1 MAEAGSISG
10 QGVIRRKVAA
20 ARAEVASGGPGADR
34 CWRLAL
40 ARAARDKLKTTLEF
54 RSLALDRRSLGEL
67 VELAPERALI
77 AVLDGPAEGLGVI
90 MLDPQVLAG
99 FIEAQT
105 IGKIK
110 STELTARKP
119 TRTDAAMV
127 AGLIDT
133 ALRGLEQALSDEAD
147 LVWAGGFRYAS
158 FLDDPRPLGLL
169 LEDASYRVLKAV
181 VDLGGGAR
189 SGEILLALPAE
200 GRGLMPTS
208 RSGAGDEADHGH
220 AFMQALGERVNGAQG
235 GLDAVL
241 ARLTLPLNDV
251 LSLTEGALL
260 ALPQA
265 GLDRISLE
273 GLDGRRV
280 AEGRLGQ
287 NRGMRAIRLN
297 EGGAGAGQ
305 SGMGQSAMGQVAMGQ
320 AGIGKS
326 GAGKAAP
333 DAFAAPAEFEMALA
347 PALGFEPDGFG
358 GTDEGDFAFPATGT
372 G

>member
-1 MAEAGSISG
+1 MAEAG
-10 QGVIRRKVAA
+10 QGIIRRKIAA

-40 ARAARDKLKTTLEF
+40 ARAARDKLKTTLDF
-54 RSLALDRRSLGEL
+54 RSLSLDRRSLAEL
-67 VELAPERALI
+67 MDLPPERSLI
-77 AVLDGPAEGLGVI
+77 AVLDGPEEGLGVI
-90 MLDPQVLAG
+90 MLSPQILAG

-105 IGKIK
+105 IGRVK
-110 STELTARKP
+110 STELAVRKP

-133 ALRGLEQALSDEAD
+133 ALRSLEQALVDEAD

-169 LEDASYRVLKAV
+169 LEDTTYRVLKAEI
-181 VDLGGGAR
+181 DLAGGAR

-200 GRGLMPTS
+200 GRGTGPSAKAEL
-208 RSGAGDEADHGH
+208 GEAVDHGH
-220 AFMQALGERVNGAQG
+220 VFMQALCERVTGAQS

-251 LSLTEGALL
+251 LSLTEGAVL

-280 AEGRLGQ
+280 GEGRLGQ

-297 EGGAGAGQ
+297 EEQVGTGQ
-305 SGMGQSAMGQVAMGQ
+305 GRTRFTGDGTLRPLGSST
-320 AGIGKS
+320 
-326 GAGKAAP
+326 
-333 DAFAAPAEFEMALA
+333 ALA
-347 PALGFEPDGFG
+347 PNPGSAAAGPGGPDDAAM
-358 GTDEGDFAFPATGT
+358 TYPATGT

>member
-1 MAEAGSISG
+1 MAEAG
-10 QGVIRRKVAA
+10 QGIIRRKVMA
-20 ARAEVASGGPGADR
+20 ARTEGAAGGPGADR

-40 ARAARDKLKTTLEF
+40 ARAARDKLKTTLDF
-54 RSLALDRRSLGEL
+54 KSLVLDRRSLGEL
-67 VELAPERALI
+67 AELAPDRALI

-90 MLDPQVLAG
+90 MLAPQILAG
-99 FIEAQT
+99 VIEAQT
-105 IGKIK
+105 VGKVK
-110 STELTARKP
+110 SGELALRKP

-127 AGLIDT
+127 AGVIDA
-133 ALRGLEQALSDEAD
+133 ALRGLELALADEAD

-169 LEDASYRVLKAV
+169 LEDTTYRVLRAV

-189 SGEILLALPAE
+189 VGEVLLALPAE
-200 GRGLMPTS
+200 GRGTLPD
-208 RSGAGDEADHGH
+208 SGLGTESAADHGH
-220 AFMQALGERVNGAQG
+220 AFMQALTERVSGAQS

-251 LSLTEGALL
+251 LNLSVGTVL
-260 ALPQA
+260 ALPLA

-297 EGGAGAGQ
+297 EGIGG
-305 SGMGQSAMGQVAMGQ
+305 GQVSGHGASEMPGMA
-320 AGIGKS
+320 AGLGH
-326 GAGKAAP
+326 GA
-333 DAFAAPAEFEMALA
+333 EVR
-347 PALGFEPDGFG
+347 GFDGSGFG
-358 GTDEGDFAFPATGT
+358 GMDGGEMLFPATGT